1 MISLLEN
8 EKKINNLKSVIKQSI
23 KVKIQKYDSYSNFY
37 EKKTIRQILFNV
49 TSSIVSKFKDSLFYD
64 DVNEF
69 LRR

>member
-1 MISLLEN
+1 MISLIEN

-23 KVKIQKYDSYSNFY
+23 KVKMLKYDSYNNFY
-37 EKKTIRQILFNV
+37 EKKIIRQILYNV